1 MPRILPDTPH
11 RAARPQ
17 AWTRAPLFDW
27 LQAEGGVADEEMH
40 RVFNCG
46 IGMVAVV
53 AEGDVAKALE
63 VLGAQGEAA
72 GRIGVIRQ
80 RRSGEPQTTVA

>member
-1 MPRILPDTPH
+1 
-11 RAARPQ
+11 
-17 AWTRAPLFDW
+17 
-27 LQAEGGVADEEMH
+27 MH

-46 IGMVAVV
+46 IGMIAVV

-80 RRSGEPQTTVA
+80 RNVR